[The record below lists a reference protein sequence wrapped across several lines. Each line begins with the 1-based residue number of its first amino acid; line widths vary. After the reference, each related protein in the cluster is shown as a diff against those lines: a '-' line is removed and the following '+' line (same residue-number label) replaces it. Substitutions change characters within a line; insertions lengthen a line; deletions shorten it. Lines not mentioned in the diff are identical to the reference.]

1 MDSFAG
7 NTEVPDSQAVDVE
20 AAAKKEAVDVQAME
34 AAHAIMHVQETK
46 VSVFEHAIMHVQAKT
61 LLV

>member
-34 AAHAIMHVQETK
+34 AAHSIMHGQETK

-61 LLV
+61 LLL